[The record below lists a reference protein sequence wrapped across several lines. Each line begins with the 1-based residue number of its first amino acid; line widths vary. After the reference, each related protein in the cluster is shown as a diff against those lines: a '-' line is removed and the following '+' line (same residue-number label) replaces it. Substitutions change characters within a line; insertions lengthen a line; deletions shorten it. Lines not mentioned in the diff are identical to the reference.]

1 MKKIFLVIVMIITA
15 IYADFSKSGNIVTDS
30 TTVLQW
36 QDDAIGSTMTWAEA
50 IDHCEDLTLDAHSDW
65 RLPNLKE
72 LTSLVDDSRVSPSIN
87 IGVFEYT
94 ESSICW
100 SSTTYAGDANYAW
113 SVNFN
118 RGYQSN
124 NTKSHSYYVR
134 CVRAGQ

>member
-72 LTSLVDDSRVSPSIN
+72 LTSLVDDSRLSPSIDTS
-87 IGVFEYT
+87 IFEHT
-94 ESSICW
+94 TSSSYW
-100 SSTTYAGDANYAW
+100 SSTTYVGNASNAW
-113 SVNFN
+113 YVYFLD
-118 RGYQSN
+118 GYQHTSS
-124 NTKSHSYYVR
+124 KSSSLYVC